1 MKLRVT
7 MSQQPMIPPLRGD
20 KYLPVKEI
28 PENRRYVMDYDLT
41 RGCSTTNKFISLM
54 KKTQS
59 YGEWSTSWNF
69 YPTIDRKRFIQMKNR
84 MNWLI
89 EKMKT
94 VSIVNNV
101 DPKLVLDVNSFDAE
115 VDKLNALHEYF
126 EDESNQ
132 LSDNEVLEYIEHGDI
147 YVWLEEINQLVHSM
161 EGLEFDINYEPDLE
175 FFGTCRVVARGDAE
189 GAVQMQPLTDI
200 DYKNFTVYHNW
211 GDLTLDY
218 FRVGKDLMACYASN
232 DLPLVRTKKL
242 SQQNTV
248 HTCFE
253 MRFKKWGKE
262 GEPYYPVDGLAKW
275 IKDNNLDQYYDFS
288 KPEFTSGRVKL
299 GQLNMEG
306 KTKDGVMSE
315 LMKCTGIYHI
325 ELLDG

>member
-7 MSQQPMIPPLRGD
+7 MSQGRMLPPLRGD

-28 PENRRYVMDYDLT
+28 PESKRYVMDYDLT
-41 RGCSTTNKFISLM
+41 RRCSTTNKFIRLM

-69 YPTIDRKRFIQMKNR
+69 YPTIDRKRFVQMKNR
-84 MNWLI
+84 MNWII

-94 VSIVNNV
+94 VDIVNNV
-101 DPKLVLDVNSFDAE
+101 DPKLVLDVNSVNPE
-115 VDKLNALHEYF
+115 LDKLNALHEYF
-126 EDESNQ
+126 EDESNHLQ
-132 LSDNEVLEYIEHGDI
+132 DNEVLEYIEHGDI

-161 EGLEFDINYEPDLE
+161 GGLEYHMGEEPELE
-175 FFGTCRVVARGDAE
+175 FFGTCRVVTRGDGM
-189 GAVQMQPLTDI
+189 GAVQQEPLEES
-200 DYKNFTVYHNW
+200 DYKNFTVYHDW

-232 DLPLVRTKKL
+232 DLPLVTTKKL

-253 MRFKKWGKE
+253 MRFKGGDMKE
-262 GEPYYPVDGLAKW
+262 
-275 IKDNNLDQYYDFS
+275 NLIIQ
-288 KPEFTSGRVKL
+288 
-299 GQLNMEG
+299 
-306 KTKDGVMSE
+306 
-315 LMKCTGIYHI
+315 
-325 ELLDG
+325 